1 MPRAKFIK
9 DVRHEARKHTE
20 MALKTLVHIAA
31 QPNAP
36 HASRV
41 AAATTILDR
50 GWGKAKQEV
59 EINQEVTFN
68 LAESLA
74 RIARLS
80 EEEIRDITPKA
91 LSKQDS
97 VVIENIVEDQGVGDK
112 AEVIEPVHASE
123 SAPKGSRK
131 TPRTPRMKTGVE

>member
-1 MPRAKFIK
+1 VAKVIR
-9 DVRHEARKHTE
+9 DVRSLARTHTE
-20 MALKTLVHIAA
+20 TAMRTLVQIAA
-31 QPNAP
+31 SKQAP
-36 HASRV
+36 EASRV
-41 AAATTILDR
+41 AAATALLDR

-97 VVIENIVEDQGVGDK
+97 VVIENIVEDQSVGNE

-123 SAPKGSRK
+123 SAPAGSRK
-131 TPRTPRMKTGVE
+131 TPRTPRTKTGVE